1 MNKIL
6 VIGATSLIAQHCIKI
21 WNSRGDKL
29 FLVGRNVI
37 SMKKILKVLKKKR
50 EKKNF
55 FFLDVNRI
63 DLHKEML
70 NKAEK
75 FLGNIDLAFISYGT
89 LPNQKKCQTS
99 TNLTLKEIKTN
110 ALSTISILTSLANK
124 LEMKRR
130 GTIAVISSLAGDR
143 GRASN
148 YVYGCSKAMITTF
161 LSGLGQRLKK
171 SNVNVITI
179 KPGFVHTPMTKSLK
193 KNLLYERPSEVAK
206 IIVKGIDNNKYEIY
220 APSFWRLIIYIVKF
234 LPESIFRRLN
244 F

>member
-37 SMKKILKVLKKKR
+37 SMKKILKALKKKG
-50 EKKNF
+50 EKNF

-63 DLHKEML
+63 DLHKKML

-75 FLGNIDLAFISYGT
+75 FLGNIDLALISYGT

-99 TNLTLKEIKTN
+99 THLTLKEIKTN

-148 YVYGCSKAMITTF
+148 YVYGSSKAMITTF
-161 LSGLGQRLKK
+161 LSGYGAYFCWIIDCA
-171 SNVNVITI
+171 VTFI
-179 KPGFVHTPMTKSLK
+179 KNP
-193 KNLLYERPSEVAK
+193 
-206 IIVKGIDNNKYEIY
+206 
-220 APSFWRLIIYIVKF
+220 F
-234 LPESIFRRLN
+234 L
-244 F
+244 